1 MSNKKFTPFSTYQ
14 KIEMARK
21 SNKKEDG
28 TPLKSIY
35 AKNHNMFMNAV
46 PTARNAMDS
55 GFITGGGEGKRV
67 RPIINKNKDDK
78 QEEQKKVNLT
88 EEQQTAVTNA
98 GKAISGMLGG

>member
-1 MSNKKFTPFSTYQ
+1 MSDQKYIPFNIYQ
-14 KIEMARK
+14 KIERSRE

-46 PTARNAMDS
+46 PFARDGMDR
-55 GFITGGGEGKRV
+55 GIVTGKGEGKRV

-78 QEEQKKVNLT
+78 QNESKQTNLT
-88 EEQQTAVTNA
+88 VDLDGDNN
-98 GKAISGMLGG
+98 

>member
-1 MSNKKFTPFSTYQ
+1 MSDQKYIPFNIYQ
-14 KIEMARK
+14 KIERSRE

-46 PTARNAMDS
+46 PFARDGVDRGLVA
-55 GFITGGGEGKRV
+55 GGGEGKRV

-78 QEEQKKVNLT
+78 QNELKKTNLT
-88 EEQQTAVTNA
+88 VDLDGDNNNED
-98 GKAISGMLGG
+98 KD

>member
-14 KIEMARK
+14 KIEMSRK

-46 PTARNAMDS
+46 PFARDGMDR
-55 GFITGGGEGKRV
+55 GHVTGGGDE
-67 RPIINKNKDDK
+67 
-78 QEEQKKVNLT
+78 KVNLQNQPSDEDKKKEKLKKENLNKTPNYEGEKT
-88 EEQQTAVTNA
+88 E
-98 GKAISGMLGG
+98 

>member
-1 MSNKKFTPFSTYQ
+1 MSDQKYIPFNIYQ
-14 KIEMARK
+14 KIERSRK

-46 PTARNAMDS
+46 PEARNGMDR
-55 GFITGGGEGKRV
+55 GFVTGGGEAKRA

-78 QEEQKKVNLT
+78 QNELKKTNLT
-88 EEQQTAVTNA
+88 VDLDGDNNSED
-98 GKAISGMLGG
+98 KD

>member
-1 MSNKKFTPFSTYQ
+1 MSDQKYIPFNIYQ
-14 KIEMARK
+14 KIERSRE

-46 PTARNAMDS
+46 PFARDGMDR
-55 GFITGGGEGKRV
+55 GIVTGKGEGKRV

-78 QEEQKKVNLT
+78 QNELKQTNLT
-88 EEQQTAVTNA
+88 VDLDGDNNED
-98 GKAISGMLGG
+98 KD

>member
-1 MSNKKFTPFSTYQ
+1 MSDKKFTPFSTYQ

-46 PTARNAMDS
+46 PFARDGMDR
-55 GFITGGGEGKRV
+55 GIVTGKGEGKRV

-78 QEEQKKVNLT
+78 QNESKQTNLT
-88 EEQQTAVTNA
+88 VDLDGDNN
-98 GKAISGMLGG
+98 